1 MPRLCRTALLVT
13 LIAWAVGCGSSQP
26 TGPQTAAV
34 KGTVTLDAKPVPTG
48 EIFFTKGGEPANAIE
63 IKDGAFAGQAPVGQC
78 KVEVF
83 VYVEGPKTPGKYGGL
98 ASKTNVA
105 PQKYSGPSTTLSA
118 GVDASKPN
126 EFKFDLT
133 SK

>member
-1 MPRLCRTALLVT
+1 MSRLCQAALFALLLAVT
-13 LIAWAVGCGSSQP
+13 GCGSTQS
-26 TGPQTAAV
+26 TAPQTVAV
-34 KGTVTLDAKPVPTG
+34 KGTVTLDSKPVPTG
-48 EIFFTKGGEPANAIE
+48 EIFFTKGGEPSNAIE

-105 PQKYSGPSTTLSA
+105 PQKYQGPNTALSA